1 MTIDKVDINKFPM
14 VRVTWVDAKDGISG
28 WEEIEEIINYDLA
41 TVVDVGWM
49 VSKDARK
56 IVIMGSF
63 CTSDEDPQE
72 GGRYTAIPTSW
83 VTKVEYL
90 KVDKVKLIE

>member
-1 MTIDKVDINKFPM
+1 MIKIDDYPLVK
-14 VRVTWVDAKDGISG
+14 VTWVDAKDGLAG
-28 WEEIEEIINYDLA
+28 WEDVQEIINYDLA

-49 VSKDARK
+49 VAKDSRK

-90 KVDKVKLIE
+90 KIDKVKVIQ

>member
-1 MTIDKVDINKFPM
+1 M
-14 VRVTWVDAKDGISG
+14 VAKDP
-28 WEEIEEIINYDLA
+28 
-41 TVVDVGWM
+41 
-49 VSKDARK
+49 RK

-90 KVDKVKLIE
+90 KVDSVKVIE

>member
-1 MTIDKVDINKFPM
+1 MIKIDDYPLVK
-14 VRVTWVDAKDGISG
+14 VTWVDAKDGLAG
-28 WEEIEEIINYDLA
+28 WEDVQEIINYDLA

-49 VSKDARK
+49 VAKDSRK

-90 KVDKVKLIE
+90 KVDKVKVIQ

>member
-1 MTIDKVDINKFPM
+1 MIKIDDYPLVKI
-14 VRVTWVDAKDGISG
+14 TWVDAKDGLSG
-28 WEEIEEIINYDLA
+28 WEEIQEIINYDLA

-49 VSKDARK
+49 VAKDSQK

-90 KVDKVKLIE
+90 KIDKVKVIQ

>member
-1 MTIDKVDINKFPM
+1 MIKIDDYPLVK
-14 VRVTWVDAKDGISG
+14 VTWVDAKDGLAG

-49 VSKDARK
+49 VAKDSRK

-72 GGRYTAIPTSW
+72 GGRYTAIPISW

-90 KVDKVKLIE
+90 KVDKVKVIQ